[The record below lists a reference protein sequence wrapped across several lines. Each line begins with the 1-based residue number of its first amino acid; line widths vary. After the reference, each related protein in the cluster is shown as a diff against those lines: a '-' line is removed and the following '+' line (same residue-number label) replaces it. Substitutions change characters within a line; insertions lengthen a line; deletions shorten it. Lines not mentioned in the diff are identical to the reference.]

1 MLKKVE
7 KNDLH
12 INSPASG
19 IAAGNLVSLHHLGW
33 TRFSLQLFSVFV
45 PQQRTA
51 LLDILLG
58 KTTLKQVTARRRSRS
73 RSTSHS
79 PVRRKSLKGTLG
91 DNGEPALL
99 PRVKKGRKSVIEVV
113 HNDEGPFAGMTISL
127 SISYEVTR

>member
-1 MLKKVE
+1 MNSFQAITETHSTTHSIASTPLNRPPLSAQESRE
-7 KNDLH
+7 KRLAH
-12 INSPASG
+12 QQS
-19 IAAGNLVSLHHLGW
+19 
-33 TRFSLQLFSVFV
+33 RFRDRGGVFV

-113 HNDEGPFAGMTISL
+113 HNDEGPFADLRKSQ
-127 SISYEVTR
+127 